1 MPAKKSSNQP
11 TVFSFLQNNSRSVE
25 NVSPK
30 ISNDILSEDVQP
42 EKSKINSDDVSSFS
56 SNNK

>member
-11 TVFSFLQNNSRSVE
+11 TVFSFLQNNSQSVE

-30 ISNDILSEDVQP
+30 ISNGILSEDVQP
-42 EKSKINSDDVSSFS
+42 KKSKTSKAEI
-56 SNNK
+56 K